1 MAKLL
6 RSNLRLAEM
15 VRQVQLAQQALV
27 ANEVPQDETV
37 RRVRREGLARTVWMG
52 SQEQAS
58 IAHWLMLL
66 ATFLLD

>member
-6 RSNLRLAEM
+6 RSSSPLAEM
-15 VRQVQLAQQALV
+15 VRQVKLAQQALV
-27 ANEVPQDETV
+27 ANEVQQGEMV
-37 RRVRREGLARTVWMG
+37 RQVRREGLARTVWTG

-58 IAHWLMLL
+58 IPHWLMVL